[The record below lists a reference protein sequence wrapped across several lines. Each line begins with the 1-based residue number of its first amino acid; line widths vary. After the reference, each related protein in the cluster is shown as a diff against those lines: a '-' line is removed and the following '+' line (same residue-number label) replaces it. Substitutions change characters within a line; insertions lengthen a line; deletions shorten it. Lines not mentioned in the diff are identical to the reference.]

1 MLQRLETSARN
12 GPTRTFEVS
21 LNTETTPPGC
31 LVPNNVHVPFQAEPL
46 SIIHFQS
53 TVFTLRRSRK
63 WTKVSTVKLV
73 AYI

>member
-12 GPTRTFEVS
+12 GPKRTFAVS

-31 LVPNNVHVPFQAEPL
+31 LVPNNVHAPFQAEPL

-53 TVFTLRRSRK
+53 TFLRYGDPENGQKS
-63 WTKVSTVKLV
+63 VQ
-73 AYI
+73 